1 VLGAEDRVPAGWD
14 LGDRAAAFDADLAAR
29 LGPHSDGG
37 AFSQTVSFACELAR
51 KPGSGRRL
59 SGSEQIADGSHRH
72 EVPSCG
78 REAWIDMKLGV
89 HEVEQGRCVD
99 HIASHGRSLAGP
111 FGAPFSAAGGA
122 NLQVSA
128 LRMMAWP
135 VRNAL
140 GDALWRSEA
149 GFPRADHRGG
159 WTIWLRGSARS
170 ASTPTRCIPA
180 TTSGPVTL
188 SSEPR
193 STGQIVVPFGRVNAK
208 GAL

>member
-140 GDALWRSEA
+140 GDALWRSET
-149 GFPRADHRGG
+149 GIPLADHRTPPGRAG
-159 WTIWLRGSARS
+159 DLAARFSALGIDPRS
-170 ASTPTRCIPA
+170 AESSRPHQDQQTP
-180 TTSGPVTL
+180 
-188 SSEPR
+188 SSEAQGP
-193 STGQIVVPFGRVNAK
+193 SVAC
-208 GAL
+208 